1 MIKRIESLKNKVI
14 TSLYVNK
21 VNLRKHKGG
30 ELLQFLFVI
39 AIGASMYLILSG
51 KGDKLIADLW
61 TWVETNVKGVIK

>member
-1 MIKRIESLKNKVI
+1 MIKMIENLKNEVI
-14 TSLYVNK
+14 RNQYFNK

-39 AIGASMYLILSG
+39 AIGASMYLVLSG

-61 TWVETNVKGVIK
+61 TWVETMVKGVTK